1 MASPQNYVNVSRR
14 PPDIEDYI
22 DMLRRYRSWII
33 GPMFVGLVLAVV
45 VAFIWPDTYISQAV
59 MRITPQ
65 QVPEN
70 LVPSVLNTQMAE
82 RLNQMQQEIL
92 SRSSLQEL
100 IQRPALDLYKRER
113 QRLPMED
120 IIQDMR
126 NKYIKIQMLDMPAGG
141 SAGGSASGERRMAS
155 AFLIQF
161 SYSDRYKAQAVVSSL
176 VTKFMEQITT
186 VQRNQATATTTFL
199 NDELKTAKETMERE
213 DAKIQE
219 FKRENQGRLPE
230 QLPTNIQALQ
240 GLRMELNQVNEAINR
255 DNQEKMFQESTL
267 QSLKNQASFI
277 SNNLEN
283 IVGSQ
288 STAVKNERLMRL
300 NQAIQ
305 DGKSNLAGLMQ
316 TFTEDYPDIKTL
328 QARLATL
335 EKERDDLEKQEAE
348 QAATTSADP
357 TPRKVTNPQM
367 QKSLQNVQS
376 QSAATQV
383 RIQAATMDI
392 EEKTRQRA
400 DLEKQIGTIQSRIE
414 MSPPLEQVYGGL
426 LRDFDLAK
434 QNYAEMVKRQE
445 VSATAQNLEEHKAG
459 QNLEVLDPPSLPEAP
474 AEPNRLA
481 IAGVGILLGLMAG
494 VVLAGG
500 KEVKNTSLKNL
511 KDIRAYTNLP
521 VLSSIPLLENA
532 LLVRKKRRL
541 FWLAWSSA
549 IIIGSIAM
557 SGSAYYYYFGHT

>member
-14 PPDIEDYI
+14 PPDVEDYI

-33 GPMFVGLVLAVV
+33 GPMFAGLVLSVV
-45 VAFIWPDTYISQAV
+45 VAFMWPDTYISQAV

-70 LVPSVLNTQMAE
+70 LIPAVLSTQMAE

-92 SRSSLQEL
+92 SRTSLQEI
-100 IQRPALDLYKRER
+100 IQRPSLDLYKRER
-113 QRLPMED
+113 QRLPLED

-126 NKYIKIQMLDMPAGG
+126 NKYVKIQMMETP
-141 SAGGSASGERRMAS
+141 SNTGERRVAS

-161 SYSDRYKAQAVVSSL
+161 SYSDRYKAQQVVREL
-176 VTKFMEQITT
+176 VTKFTEQNVT
-186 VQRNQATATTTFL
+186 VQRNQATLTTSFL
-199 NDELKTAKETMERE
+199 NDELKTAKENLDRL
-213 DAKIQE
+213 DAEILK
-219 FKRENQGRLPE
+219 FKNVNQGRLPE
-230 QLPTNIQALQ
+230 QLPANIQSLQ
-240 GLRMELNQVNEAINR
+240 GLRMELNQINEAINR

-267 QSLKNQASFI
+267 QSLKNQTSFI
-277 SNNLEN
+277 SDNLEDTT
-283 IVGSQ
+283 GSQ
-288 STAVKNERLMRL
+288 TTAVKNERLIRL

-305 DGKSNLAGLMQ
+305 EGKSNLAGLKQ

-328 QARLATL
+328 QARLGSL
-335 EKERDDLEKQEAE
+335 EKERDDLTKQESE
-348 QAATTSADP
+348 QAAAAPADP

-367 QKSLQNVQS
+367 QKSLQAVQAQTS
-376 QSAATQV
+376 ATQV
-383 RIQAATMDI
+383 RIQATTMDI
-392 EEKTRQRA
+392 EERTRQRTG
-400 DLEKQIGTIQSRIE
+400 LEKQIAAIQSRIE
-414 MSPPLEQVYGGL
+414 MSPPLEQEYAGL
-426 LRDFDLAK
+426 LRDSDLAR
-434 QNYAEMVKRQE
+434 QNYSEMVKRRE
-445 VSATAQNLEEHKAG
+445 ASETAVNLEEHKAG
-459 QNLEVLDPPSLPEAP
+459 QNLEVLDPASLPEAP
-474 AEPNRLA
+474 SEPNRLA
-481 IAGVGILLGLMAG
+481 IAGIGTMLGLAAG
-494 VVLAGG
+494 IVLAGG

-557 SGSAYYYYFGHT
+557 SSSAYYYYFGHT